1 MNDPLKE
8 FCLIEELNNAVRLI
22 KAGLG
27 DLQEIDMGN
36 DFYHL
41 PHQSLASGLERLMKC
56 YICLVYEAR
65 NGHYPDFKYIKDELG
80 HDLVKI
86 KGIIAK
92 EYYNADNRPRLI
104 EDYEFITNDTELDTI
119 IYILSEFGILAR
131 YYNID
136 IITGNAKV
144 GINPTEKWQNFES
157 SIEDIT
163 PYLGEGMQEALY
175 RDYYPRVQR
184 KIIAKIERFLRAIC
198 SQFTMGDHGGKLV
211 QYSPIVK
218 EFITRMDSQ
227 FGETDY
233 RRTVKI
239 LQRKVK
245 VCKKRSESELAS
257 SPWPTRM
264 IHRNEFQGEWPFRC
278 EKVIVECR
286 DRICYII
293 NIEGY
298 DFALNGMATTCY
310 NYPDPHDAG
319 LAILGKSVG
328 PFIDIAEELG
338 KIAS

>member
-8 FCLIEELNNAVRLI
+8 FCLREELDNSVRLI

-41 PHQSLASGLERLMKC
+41 PQQSLASGLERLMKC

-65 NGHYPDFKYIKDELG
+65 NGRYPDSDFIKNNLG

-86 KGIIAK
+86 KGIITK
-92 EYYNADNRPRLI
+92 EYYNPDNRQRLI
-104 EDYEFITNDTELDTI
+104 EDYEFVTNDTELDAI
-119 IYILSEFGILAR
+119 IYILSEFGKLAR

-136 IITGNAKV
+136 IVTENAKV
-144 GINPTEKWQNFES
+144 GIDPTEQWQKLES

-163 PYLGEGMQEALY
+163 PYWGEGMQDALY
-175 RDYYPRVQR
+175 RDYYPRVHR

-198 SQFTMGDHGGKLV
+198 SQFTMGNHGGKLL
-211 QYSPIVK
+211 QYSPIVN

-245 VCKKRSESELAS
+245 EWKKRNDSELTS
-257 SPWPTRM
+257 SPWPTRV
-264 IHRNEFQGEWPFRC
+264 IHKDEFQGEWPFRS

-286 DRICYII
+286 DCICYII
-293 NIEGY
+293 NIAGY
-298 DFALNGMATTCY
+298 DFALNGMATTRY
-310 NYPDPHDAG
+310 NYQDPHDAG
-319 LAILGKSVG
+319 VAVLGKSVG
-328 PFIDIAEELG
+328 PFIEIAEELG